1 MLKCRGVRAV
11 CIPGMWQG
19 LRMGA
24 VLVADSFL
32 RIFYKG
38 GRRLMAKIKG

>member
-1 MLKCRGVRAV
+1 MLKCHGVRAV

-19 LRMGA
+19 LRMEA

-32 RIFYKG
+32 RIFNKWG
-38 GRRLMAKIKG
+38 QETHG